1 MRLCRTFFLLSKN
14 KNKKRMYSVRFL
26 DFPSREGNSLVMS
39 ILRLFL
45 HSLSVWGV
53 VHDTILNHNLITVFC
68 WWSKQEKTFDKRKQI
83 QHVKANLR
91 ACKPNLKWLLNTK
104 IWKEK
109 QSNYQSW
116 MKSFLGRG
124 HGTPKINQVWQ
135 RSKI

>member
-104 IWKEK
+104 SEK
-109 QSNYQSW
+109 KN
-116 MKSFLGRG
+116 KAITNLGWNPFWG
-124 HGTPKINQVWQ
+124 EAMEPPK
-135 RSKI
+135 

>member
-104 IWKEK
+104 SEK
-109 QSNYQSW
+109 KN
-116 MKSFLGRG
+116 KVITNLGWNPFWG
-124 HGTPKINQVWQ
+124 EAMEPPK
-135 RSKI
+135 

>member
-91 ACKPNLKWLLNTK
+91 PCKPNLKWLLNTK
-104 IWKEK
+104 SEK
-109 QSNYQSW
+109 KN
-116 MKSFLGRG
+116 KVITKLGWNPFWG
-124 HGTPKINQVWQ
+124 EAMEPPK
-135 RSKI
+135 

>member
-45 HSLSVWGV
+45 HSLSVWDV

-104 IWKEK
+104 SEK
-109 QSNYQSW
+109 KN
-116 MKSFLGRG
+116 KVITNLGWNPFWG
-124 HGTPKINQVWQ
+124 EAMEPPK
-135 RSKI
+135 